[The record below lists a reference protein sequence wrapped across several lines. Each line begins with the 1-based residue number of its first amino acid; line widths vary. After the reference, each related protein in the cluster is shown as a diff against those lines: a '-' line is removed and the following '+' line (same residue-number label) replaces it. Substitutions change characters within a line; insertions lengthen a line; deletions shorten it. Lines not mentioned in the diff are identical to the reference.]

1 MKLIIYFFYYKKISK
16 MSDNFIFVKI
26 DNITQNGF
34 EVYYK
39 KPINTYFHKA
49 TVFNDNY
56 KYYYNFRTFDE
67 EDPQS
72 EDYTNLYRPIGKFKG
87 MSKVNLV
94 CPYSDIDYDV
104 YVFEKDKIFCNKKDL
119 IYCCG
124 IPDSDENM
132 ILIEDKLYQDYPM
145 YYKNVK

>member
-1 MKLIIYFFYYKKISK
+1 
-16 MSDNFIFVKI
+16 MSINFIFVKL
-26 DNITQNGF
+26 DNITHNGF

-39 KPINTYFHKA
+39 KPINTNFHKA

-56 KYYYNFRTFDE
+56 NYYYKSSE
-67 EDPQS
+67 EEQDDLQ
-72 EDYTNLYRPIGKFKG
+72 LYRPLGKFDG
-87 MSKVNLV
+87 MSKVNLG

-104 YVFEKDKIFCNKKDL
+104 YGFEKDKIFCNKKDL

-124 IPDSDENM
+124 LPDSDENM
-132 ILIEDKLYQDYPM
+132 ILIEDTLYQDYPL

>member
-1 MKLIIYFFYYKKISK
+1 
-16 MSDNFIFVKI
+16 MSINFIFVKI
-26 DNITQNGF
+26 DNITHNGF

-39 KPINTYFHKA
+39 KPINTNFHKA

-56 KYYYNFRTFDE
+56 DYYYHFRSFDEDE
-67 EDPQS
+67 ED
-72 EDYTNLYRPIGKFKG
+72 YTALYRPLGKFER
-87 MSKVNLV
+87 MSKVNLG
-94 CPYSDIDYDV
+94 CPYGDIDYDV

-119 IYCCG
+119 IYCRG
-124 IPDSDENM
+124 IADSDENM